1 MKWLCYLCL
10 FLLTACQGGL
20 PMKKSTTIFSVD
32 AEEVR
37 IFPIKSLLR
46 QYKIVMNNVGSE
58 VMLLDGR
65 PISKVQVMTM
75 QQFGARWDNPK
86 YGFKKRPPH
95 ATMIVYATQ
104 SRGHLERTASLFK
117 ITDMSFDAV
126 KNSLTIE
133 VVAMSE
139 VNPYIVGR
147 PVKLSDFLIETN
159 D

>member
-1 MKWLCYLCL
+1 M
-10 FLLTACQGGL
+10 
-20 PMKKSTTIFSVD
+20 IFSVD

-37 IFPIKSLLR
+37 IFPMKSLLR

-65 PISKVQVMTM
+65 PVSKVQVMTM
-75 QQFGARWDNPK
+75 QQFAARWDNPK

-104 SRGHLERTASLFK
+104 SRGHLERSASLFK
-117 ITDMSFDAV
+117 ITDMSFDSMR
-126 KNSLTIE
+126 NNLTVE
-133 VVAMSE
+133 VTAMSE
-139 VNPYIVGR
+139 VNPYIIGR
-147 PVKLSDFLIETN
+147 PVKLADFLIETN